1 MAEKTIYLA
10 RNGRGYEQLVDAR
23 EMARRLC
30 VTDKSVLRMA
40 REGRIPSV
48 RFSKR
53 VIRFE
58 PEAVMDAVMGRERRV
73 VGATPEERFRRMA
86 RA

>member
-1 MAEKTIYLA
+1 MAGRTINLA
-10 RNGRGYEQLVDAR
+10 RSGRGTEQLVDAR

-53 VIRFE
+53 VIRFD
-58 PEAVMDAVMGRERRV
+58 PEAVMDAVMGRKHCTV
-73 VGATPEERFRRMA
+73 AASPEERFRRMA

>member
-10 RNGRGYEQLVDAR
+10 RNSRGNEQLVDAR

-58 PEAVMDAVMGRERRV
+58 PEAVMDAIMGRERRV
-73 VGATPEERFRRMA
+73 VTTTPEERFRRMA